1 MNVVDPFRNNLL
13 TRHEVGKRLKAQGKL
28 LVGWSCTSTP
38 EEIIHS
44 MNAVP
49 VMVFGDLENTKLAD
63 VHLPIN
69 SCSFARSGFNSVLKG
84 DYDYLDGFVTSRS
97 CDNRNKIFDMWTH
110 YSEIPFVEFINT
122 PHTRTERAY
131 DFFFKEILRFKS
143 SLETA
148 FRKTISTS
156 GLRKSVQV
164 YNKNRLLLKR
174 VYELRKKE
182 PPLISGVEALEIVLS
197 SMVMPKEDHN
207 DLLESLLE
215 KIPKRVDPPKS
226 GVRLLISGSVLDNP
240 ELLRIAEIAGGN
252 IVIDD
257 LCTGSRYFW
266 DSVDSDSDPWHAVA
280 ERYLRKISSFSMMEN
295 EERFKHTIEMAK
307 QFDVE
312 AVLILTLKHCDTHL
326 FDAPQLI
333 NEVKNLGLPVLHLEW
348 EHSQSGLAQL
358 KTRIEAFIEMV
369 SGVG

>member
-1 MNVVDPFRNNLL
+1 
-13 TRHEVGKRLKAQGKL
+13 
-28 LVGWSCTSTP
+28 
-38 EEIIHS
+38 
-44 MNAVP
+44 
-49 VMVFGDLENTKLAD
+49 
-63 VHLPIN
+63 
-69 SCSFARSGFNSVLKG
+69 
-84 DYDYLDGFVTSRS
+84 
-97 CDNRNKIFDMWTH
+97 
-110 YSEIPFVEFINT
+110 
-122 PHTRTERAY
+122 
-131 DFFFKEILRFKS
+131 
-143 SLETA
+143 
-148 FRKTISTS
+148 
-156 GLRKSVQV
+156 
-164 YNKNRLLLKR
+164 
-174 VYELRKKE
+174 
-182 PPLISGVEALEIVLS
+182 
-197 SMVMPKEDHN
+197 MVMPKEDHN